1 MKKTWIQKLN
11 EKYPGGREAHKK
23 LLQKK
28 GFKVIARGKKYQA
41 VDFNKYLIDI

>member
-11 EKYPGGREAHKK
+11 EKYPGGLEAHKK